1 MAVDASASLD
11 LPAGFETLRQLNE
24 VDATGILHLRAAA
37 CTDAD
42 VYFMGGAVISVCT
55 LADDWLL
62 ARLMASSGALGRE
75 ELRAIQADL
84 DSMPL
89 PDALLQRDLL
99 AVDTLQR
106 IQSECFHENFVR
118 ACVSPWESADFLA
131 EDVVF
136 PPNMQLGVDTLA
148 LIEETEGWFNR
159 VRALLA
165 IVARPCDPRF
175 MRTGAALPEN
185 EGHSAVAS
193 LCREPTTLSEVVARS
208 PFSPFRTEL
217 ILVKMVAAETLS
229 ISVDPGQ
236 DREPIHVTGDLET
249 VLETLELGE
258 TLTSTA
264 IEPMTASGEVLGHE
278 AFEDLEEEGR
288 GDDGEI
294 DYEHVAAGGHAKVY
308 DVLDKVDLSH
318 MDAIPSAGPEFMA
331 GEADEEDDLVVAGGE
346 ESVEVPAIG
355 SSDADSS
362 EMLIEIDSEDY
373 PGDSDSNFDAPPIHL
388 SGTEE
393 ALELAIEEDEDSAP
407 SVIEILT
414 DPPDSSDDEISVN
427 TGFTPP
433 QVDSFRMRIGVFNEI
448 FRVIFDTFRAA
459 LGDEAVLDRFGR
471 FLKDDSL
478 QYPSL
483 FRDLSVGKDGT
494 LKAAALIQNLADAEP
509 VDSDSYLH
517 QGLYELIY
525 VHLYDAKDVL
535 TPEQEQSMMDQ
546 IAAHEETLHG

>member
-1 MAVDASASLD
+1 MAVDASPSLD

-24 VDATGILHLRAAA
+24 ASATGILHLRAGA

-42 VYFMGGAVISVCT
+42 VYFMDGGVISVCT

-62 ARLMASSGALGRE
+62 ARLMTASGAMGRD
-75 ELRAIQADL
+75 ELQILQADL
-84 DSMPL
+84 DEMPL
-89 PDALLQRDLL
+89 PDALLRRDML
-99 AVDTLQR
+99 AMETMQR
-106 IQSECFHENFVR
+106 IQGECFHENFMR

-136 PPNMQLGVDTLA
+136 PPNMQLGVDTIGLLDEA
-148 LIEETEGWFNR
+148 ESWYQR
-159 VRALLA
+159 VQALLTIA
-165 IVARPCDPRF
+165 ARPCDPVF
-175 MRTGAALPEN
+175 HRTSEPLPDD
-185 EGHSAVAS
+185 EGQSAVAS
-193 LCREPTTLSEVVARS
+193 LCREPITLSEVVARS
-208 PFSPFRTEL
+208 PFVPFRTEL
-217 ILVKMVAAETLS
+217 ILVRMVAAETLS
-229 ISVDPGQ
+229 ISVDAGRDQ
-236 DREPIHVTGDLET
+236 APISVTGDLET
-249 VLETLELGE
+249 VLETLEVGD
-258 TLTSTA
+258 TLTSSA
-264 IEPMTASGEVLGHE
+264 IDPMTASAEVLDSQ
-278 AFEDLEEEGR
+278 AFDDIPAEGR
-288 GDDGEI
+288 ADDGEI

-318 MDAIPSAGPEFMA
+318 VDTIPTAGEEFMA
-331 GEADEEDDLVVAGGE
+331 PADDEEDLVVAGSDE
-346 ESVEVPAIG
+346 DSLDAPDIG
-355 SSDADSS
+355 SEDGDSS

-373 PGDSDSNFDAPPIHL
+373 PGESDSNFEAPPIHL

-393 ALELAIEEDEDSAP
+393 ALELAIEDDEDSAP
-407 SVIEILT
+407 SVVEILT
-414 DPPDSSDDEISVN
+414 EPQEPADEEISGE
-427 TGFTPP
+427 TGFTPA
-433 QVDSFRMRIGVFNEI
+433 QVDSFRKRIGVFNQI

-459 LGDEAVLDRFGR
+459 LGDDAVLDRFGR
-471 FLKDDSL
+471 FLQDDSL

-546 IAAHEETLHG
+546 IAAHEEQLHG

>member
-1 MAVDASASLD
+1 MAVDASTSLD
-11 LPAGFETLRQLNE
+11 LPAGFDTLRQLNE
-24 VDATGILHLRAAA
+24 VEATGILHLRAAA

-42 VYFMGGAVISVCT
+42 VYFMSGAVISVST

-62 ARLMASSGALGRE
+62 ARLMASCGALGRE
-75 ELRAIQADL
+75 ELQALQSDL

-89 PDALLQRDLL
+89 PDSLLQRDLL
-99 AVDTLQR
+99 TVDTLQR
-106 IQSECFHENFVR
+106 IQSECFHENFMR

-148 LIEETEGWFNR
+148 LLEEAEAWYNR

-165 IVARPCDPRF
+165 IVARPSDPLF
-175 MRTGAALPEN
+175 MRTGSPPPED

-193 LCREPTTLSEVVARS
+193 LCREPITFSEIVARS

-217 ILVKMVAAETLS
+217 FLVKMVAAETLS

-236 DREPIHVTGDLET
+236 DREPISVTGDLET

-264 IEPMTASGEVLGHE
+264 IEPMTGGAEALGHE
-278 AFEDLEEEGR
+278 AFEELDAEGR

-294 DYEHVAAGGHAKVY
+294 DYEHVAAGGHAKIY

-331 GEADEEDDLVVAGGE
+331 GEADDDEMIVAGGE
-346 ESVEVPAIG
+346 ESFEVPAG
-355 SSDADSS
+355 ESDDADSS

-373 PGDSDSNFDAPPIHL
+373 PGESDSNFDAPPIHL

-393 ALELAIEEDEDSAP
+393 ALELAIEEEDEDSAP

-414 DPPDSSDDEISVN
+414 DPPDVSDDEISVN
-427 TGFTPP
+427 TGFSTA

-483 FRDLSVGKDGT
+483 FRDLSVGEDGT